1 VDFSDVDKLAEY
13 RQQARAWVE
22 RHVDPDWAEQ
32 QRVSG
37 SYHTPELHALLA
49 GQGWLG
55 AGWPAE
61 YGGTDNDP
69 DLAAALFEEI
79 DAAGLHMDG
88 WITTTM
94 ICRTI
99 LHTGTEEQKRTIV
112 GGALAGEVIIVLG
125 YTEPDSGSDVAA
137 AKTKAE
143 RDGDEWLINGQKMFT
158 STAHMASHV
167 FMLTRSNTE
176 VAKHK
181 GLTTFLVPLDGPG
194 VEIRAIHTLGGQR
207 TNATFYSDVREKH
220 VAVKGLGVGDMLEFQ
235 WHWHTTK
242 PLAPGQFWFA
252 YNFSHDGIIL
262 QEQLQIGIP
271 RNRPVKWKSSS
282 LKPVLTEDS
291 AGRFF
296 TWTSSHLE
304 AKSTEEEKQDQEQ
317 TQYQAARG
325 KLPAPEIQL
334 SSFQSWE
341 EVGGWYT
348 SLQRERVKP
357 TAEIRTKAA
366 ELTKGSADD
375 AARRS
380 STARRLR
387 TRRARLPPRDDRSRS
402 RCPRGHR

>member
-13 RQQARAWVE
+13 RQQAREWVE
-22 RHVDPDWAEQ
+22 RHVDPHWAEQ

-37 SYHTPELHALLA
+37 SYHTPELHAFLA
-49 GQGWLG
+49 EQGWLG

-99 LHTGTEEQKRTIV
+99 LHTGTEEQKRAIV

-137 AKTKAE
+137 AKTRAE
-143 RDGDEWLINGQKMFT
+143 LVKGGGEVGGEEWLINGQKMFT

-176 VAKHK
+176 VPKHK

-207 TNATFYSDVREKH
+207 TNATFYSDVRVPDSARIGPVDGGWGVMH
-220 VAVKGLGVGDMLEFQ
+220 VALVFERSGGSGRRSGP
-235 WHWHTTK
+235 T
-242 PLAPGQFWFA
+242 LA
-252 YNFSHDGIIL
+252 
-262 QEQLQIGIP
+262 
-271 RNRPVKWKSSS
+271 
-282 LKPVLTEDS
+282 
-291 AGRFF
+291 
-296 TWTSSHLE
+296 
-304 AKSTEEEKQDQEQ
+304 
-317 TQYQAARG
+317 
-325 KLPAPEIQL
+325 
-334 SSFQSWE
+334 
-341 EVGGWYT
+341 
-348 SLQRERVKP
+348 ERV
-357 TAEIRTKAA
+357 
-366 ELTKGSADD
+366 ADW
-375 AARRS
+375 AR
-380 STARRLR
+380 R
-387 TRRARLPPRDDRSRS
+387 TRRDDGTRVYDDATVKERLARVAIEAEVSRLLGMRTAWVAASGGLPGTEGSAAKLFSSESAQRQHWDLLDILGAEAVLRREAGDAPLGAAVDEAFRRGVVGTIYGGSTEIMREIVAERVLGLPRVRARS
-402 RCPRGHR
+402 

>member
-1 VDFSDVDKLAEY
+1 MDFKDVDKLAEY
-13 RQQARAWVE
+13 RQQAREWVE
-22 RHVDPDWAEQ
+22 RHVEEDWAEQ

-37 SYHTPELHALLA
+37 SYHTPALHALLA

-79 DAAGLHMDG
+79 DTVGLHMDG

-112 GGALAGEVIIVLG
+112 GGTLAGEVIIVLG

-167 FMLTRSNTE
+167 FMLTRSNSE
-176 VAKHK
+176 VPKHK

-207 TNATFYSDVREKH
+207 TNATFYGDVRVPDSARIGPVDGGWGVMH
-220 VAVKGLGVGDMLEFQ
+220 VALVFERSGGSGRRSGP
-235 WHWHTTK
+235 T
-242 PLAPGQFWFA
+242 LA
-252 YNFSHDGIIL
+252 
-262 QEQLQIGIP
+262 
-271 RNRPVKWKSSS
+271 
-282 LKPVLTEDS
+282 
-291 AGRFF
+291 
-296 TWTSSHLE
+296 
-304 AKSTEEEKQDQEQ
+304 
-317 TQYQAARG
+317 
-325 KLPAPEIQL
+325 
-334 SSFQSWE
+334 
-341 EVGGWYT
+341 
-348 SLQRERVKP
+348 ERV
-357 TAEIRTKAA
+357 
-366 ELTKGSADD
+366 ADW
-375 AARRS
+375 AR
-380 STARRLR
+380 R
-387 TRRARLPPRDDRSRS
+387 TRRDDGTRVYDDATVKERLARIAIEAEVSRLLGMRTAWVAASGALPGTEGSAAKLFSSESAQRQHWDLLDILGAEAVLRREAGDAPLSAAVDEAFRRGVVGTIYGGSTEIMREIVAERVLGLPRVRARS
-402 RCPRGHR
+402 

>member
-1 VDFSDVDKLAEY
+1 MDFKDIDKLAEY
-13 RQQARAWVE
+13 RQQAREWVE
-22 RHVDPDWAEQ
+22 RHVNPDWAER

-37 SYHTPELHALLA
+37 SYHTPELHVLLA
-49 GQGWLG
+49 EQGWLG

-79 DAAGLHMDG
+79 DAAGLHLDG
-88 WITTTM
+88 WITTVM

-99 LHTGTEEQKRTIV
+99 LHTGTEEQKRAIV

-207 TNATFYSDVREKH
+207 TNATFYSDVRVPDSARIGPVDGGWGVMH
-220 VAVKGLGVGDMLEFQ
+220 VALVFERSGGSGRRSGPTLAERVAQWARQARRDDGTRVYDDATVKERLARIAIEAEVSRLLGMRTAWVAASGALPGTEGSAAKLFSSESAQRQHWDLLDILGAEAVLRREAGDAPLGAAVDEAFRRGVVG
-235 WHWHTTK
+235 TIY
-242 PLAPGQFWFA
+242 G
-252 YNFSHDGIIL
+252 G
-262 QEQLQIGIP
+262 
-271 RNRPVKWKSSS
+271 
-282 LKPVLTEDS
+282 
-291 AGRFF
+291 
-296 TWTSSHLE
+296 
-304 AKSTEEEKQDQEQ
+304 STEIM
-317 TQYQAARG
+317 R
-325 KLPAPEIQL
+325 EI
-334 SSFQSWE
+334 
-341 EVGGWYT
+341 VA
-348 SLQRERVKP
+348 ERVLGLP
-357 TAEIRTKAA
+357 RV
-366 ELTKGSADD
+366 
-375 AARRS
+375 
-380 STARRLR
+380 
-387 TRRARLPPRDDRSRS
+387 RARS
-402 RCPRGHR
+402 

>member
-1 VDFSDVDKLAEY
+1 MDFSDVDKLAEY
-13 RQQARAWVE
+13 RQQAREWVE
-22 RHVDPDWAEQ
+22 THVDPDWAEQ
-32 QRVSG
+32 QRISG
-37 SYHTPELHALLA
+37 SYHTPKLHALLA

-99 LHTGTEEQKRTIV
+99 LHTGTEEQKNAIV
-112 GGALAGEVIIVLG
+112 GGALAGQVIIVLG

-137 AKTKAE
+137 AKTRAE

-207 TNATFYSDVREKH
+207 TNATFYSDVRVPDSARIGPVDGGWGVMH
-220 VAVKGLGVGDMLEFQ
+220 VALVFERSGGSGRRSGPTLAERMAQWARQARREDGTRVYDDATVKERLARIAIEAEVSRLLGMRTAWVAASGGLPGTEGSAAKLFSSESAQRQHWDLLDILGAEAVLRREGGDAPLGAAVDEAFRRGVVG
-235 WHWHTTK
+235 TIY
-242 PLAPGQFWFA
+242 G
-252 YNFSHDGIIL
+252 G
-262 QEQLQIGIP
+262 
-271 RNRPVKWKSSS
+271 
-282 LKPVLTEDS
+282 
-291 AGRFF
+291 
-296 TWTSSHLE
+296 
-304 AKSTEEEKQDQEQ
+304 STEIM
-317 TQYQAARG
+317 R
-325 KLPAPEIQL
+325 EI
-334 SSFQSWE
+334 
-341 EVGGWYT
+341 VA
-348 SLQRERVKP
+348 ERVLGLP
-357 TAEIRTKAA
+357 RV
-366 ELTKGSADD
+366 
-375 AARRS
+375 RS
-380 STARRLR
+380 K
-387 TRRARLPPRDDRSRS
+387 
-402 RCPRGHR
+402 